1 MAAVDESKPMVL
13 VTGAGGF
20 IGSHLAKKLKAEG
33 HFVRGVDW
41 KENEFMENDTF
52 CNEFLLL
59 DLRDIDNCVKACE
72 GAKWVFNLAADMG
85 GMGFI

>member
-1 MAAVDESKPMVL
+1 MAAVDDSKPTVL

-59 DLRDIDNCVKACE
+59 DLRCSLCSA
-72 GAKWVFNLAADMG
+72 AKSALIPVVRQG
-85 GMGFI
+85 H